1 MNPKQALRQ
10 LKIAHRELILVD
22 NRLWKLSNKLQIE
35 ENTDLKNVI
44 AQIQQL
50 IEIGESSCITQETHE
65 SK

>member
-1 MNPKQALRQ
+1 MTPKQAVRQ

-50 IEIGESSCITQETHE
+50 IEIGESSCNR
-65 SK
+65 

>member
-1 MNPKQALRQ
+1 MTPKQALRQ

-50 IEIGESSCITQETHE
+50 IEIGESSCNR
-65 SK
+65 

>member
-1 MNPKQALRQ
+1 MTSKQALRQ

-22 NRLWKLSNKLQIE
+22 NRLCKLSNKLQIE

-50 IEIGESSCITQETHE
+50 IEIGESKC
-65 SK
+65 

>member
-1 MNPKQALRQ
+1 MTPKQALRQ

-22 NRLWKLSNKLQIE
+22 NRLWKLSNKLQIP

-50 IEIGESSCITQETHE
+50 IEIGESKC
-65 SK
+65 

>member
-1 MNPKQALRQ
+1 MTPKQALRQ
-10 LKIAHRELILVD
+10 LKIAHRELVLVD

-50 IEIGESSCITQETHE
+50 IEIGESSCNR
-65 SK
+65 